1 MCLNS
6 GTNFKLLDQIL
17 DPQPALSRNEVL
29 QQKDVSKKEPRDSR
43 NLYLAKEGTI
53 LAGTPAAEGVSQ
65 SDLAKRLRLEQSKSQ
80 SLKNLNRFV
89 SMERLTVH
97 NIPPSY
103 DSVKLR
109 EVVTKACGL
118 KVCQHES
125 LHKNKLIQNYQQQNY
140 FSRMSVES
148 CVKISQRLVIHW
160 ENQKDTDFYH
170 SEHMMKH

>member
-29 QQKDVSKKEPRDSR
+29 QKKDVKKKEPSDSR

-53 LAGTPAAEGVSQ
+53 LAGTPAAESVSQ
-65 SDLAKRLRLEQSKSQ
+65 SDLAKRLRLEQSKTQ

-89 SMERLTVH
+89 AVERLTVH

-103 DSVKLR
+103 DSAKLR
-109 EVVTKACGL
+109 KVVTKACGL
-118 KVCQHES
+118 KVCYHES
-125 LHKNKLIQNYQQQNY
+125 LNKSKYVLNLKKNY

-148 CVKISQRLVIHW
+148 CAKINQRLVILW
-160 ENQKDTDFYH
+160 ENRKDMDFYH
-170 SEHMMKH
+170 SKRTMKH